1 MSRILVLQHVAAE
14 PLGTLDPLIRA
25 RGHRI
30 RYVNFERDPQAQP
43 CIDRYHGLIVLGGP
57 MNVEDQR
64 ARPHLTTEL
73 RLIEQA
79 LAQDKPVLGICLG
92 SQLLAHALGA
102 PVRRHCQSEIGW
114 YNLATTPAGRADR
127 VLAPLGDVAPVFQWH
142 SRTFD
147 IPQSAQHLAT
157 TPSCENQ
164 AFRYGERAY
173 GFQFHLE
180 VDEALIERWLG
191 IPAYREELLSASL
204 GHDDTHVREA
214 TRTHAAR
221 MQQAAENVFGNFL
234 DLIGRPQRRIALPS
248 HL

>member
-30 RYVNFERDPQAQP
+30 RYVNFQRDPDAQP
-43 CIDRYHGLIVLGGP
+43 SLDRYHGLIVLGGP
-57 MNVEDQR
+57 MNVADQH

-92 SQLLAHALGA
+92 AQLLAHALGA
-102 PVRRHCQSEIGW
+102 PVRRHALSEIGW
-114 YNLATTPAGRADR
+114 YPLETTAAGRDDR
-127 VLAPLGDVAPVFQWH
+127 VLAPLGHLSPVFQWH
-142 SRTFD
+142 SYTFD

-157 TPSCENQ
+157 TPTCDNQ
-164 AFRYGERAY
+164 AFRYGDRAY

-180 VDEALIERWLG
+180 VDRALIERWLA
-191 IPAYREELLSASL
+191 IPDYREELLAAGL
-204 GHDDTHVREA
+204 GIDDEHVRRA
-214 TRTHAAR
+214 TLEHAAT
-221 MQQAAENVFGNFL
+221 MQASAHAVFDNFL
-234 DLIGRPQRRIALPS
+234 DLIGRPQRRIALAS